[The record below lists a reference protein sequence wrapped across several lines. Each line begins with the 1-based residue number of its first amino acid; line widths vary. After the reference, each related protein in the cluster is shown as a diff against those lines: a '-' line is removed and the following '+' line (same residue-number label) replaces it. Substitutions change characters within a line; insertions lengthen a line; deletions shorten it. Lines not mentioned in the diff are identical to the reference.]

1 MEISSSNTTLPFTK
15 PNSGTDAAGQR
26 LTRGAQA
33 QQGNNANTSINSPNT
48 TQRPAPSREATTP
61 RAPDQANN
69 SERTGREFAE
79 RPTTTSREQSQRS
92 EREAIDAIELR
103 PLVVEANSSPATRAF
118 LDVAQPSRDNFQII
132 DIYV

>member
-1 MEISSSNTTLPFTK
+1 MDISSFNTTLPYSNTSAS
-15 PNSGTDAAGQR
+15 NNTTGQR
-26 LTRGAQA
+26 PVRAAQE
-33 QQGNNANTSINSPNT
+33 NVSNSPTNPQNT
-48 TQRPAPSREATTP
+48 TQRPEPSREATTP

-103 PLVVEANSSPATRAF
+103 PLVVEANNSPATRAF
-118 LDVAQPSRDNFQII
+118 LDIAQPSRDNFQII

>member
-15 PNSGTDAAGQR
+15 PNSDAAGQR

-33 QQGNNANTSINSPNT
+33 QQGNNASTSINAPNT
-48 TQRPAPSREATTP
+48 TQRPDPSRETATP

-79 RPTTTSREQSQRS
+79 RPTAISREQSRPS
-92 EREAIDAIELR
+92 EQEAIDAIELR

-118 LDVAQPSRDNFQII
+118 LDIAQPARDNFQII

>member
-33 QQGNNANTSINSPNT
+33 QQGNNASTSINSPNT

-79 RPTTTSREQSQRS
+79 RPTSREQSQLP
-92 EREAIDAIELR
+92 ERDAIELR
-103 PLVVEANSSPATRAF
+103 PLVVEANNSPATRAF
-118 LDVAQPSRDNFQII
+118 LDIAQPSRDNFQII